1 MEYAEE
7 DKPSSFYLFEFRFV
21 YENMFTLFN
30 AVGLQQTLAKR
41 GGGRR
46 GPEELDWL
54 MIIGQFSGKNMHTFT
69 FDWIIFL
76 LIQ

>member
-41 GGGRR
+41 GGAKGAGGGRR
-46 GPEELDWL
+46 
-54 MIIGQFSGKNMHTFT
+54 N
-69 FDWIIFL
+69 
-76 LIQ
+76 

>member
-46 GPEELDWL
+46 GAGG
-54 MIIGQFSGKNMHTFT
+54 IR
-69 FDWIIFL
+69 
-76 LIQ
+76 LIDDHWSVFRQKHAYIYF

>member
-30 AVGLQQTLAKR
+30 AVGLQQTLGGAKGA
-41 GGGRR
+41 GGIR
-46 GPEELDWL
+46 
-54 MIIGQFSGKNMHTFT
+54 
-69 FDWIIFL
+69 
-76 LIQ
+76 LIDDHWSVFRQKHAYIYF